1 MTPTATV
8 CRMSRTAKRP
18 RGAYS
23 VKASTHIGL
32 EGTSFTMAESPDF
45 THLGVS
51 SRAFPERRSIF
62 GRIGLGISADVS
74 SLDLLDGDVLH
85 VEADI
90 VAGQGLGQA
99 FVVHLH
105 GLYLSSDT
113 GGGEG
118 HHHTGLQD
126 TGLHTAHGYCSNT
139 ANLVDVLQGQ
149 TEGLVAGPFWW
160 QDRIEGVEEGLS

>member
-32 EGTSFTMAESPDF
+32 EGTSFTMAESPDL
-45 THLGVS
+45 THFGVFKGLSGTTIDLLEDLLELAGNVGGVAIQNRRVSVPDLTGVVDDDDLDTEVLG
-51 SRAFPERRSIF
+51 AL

-90 VAGQGLGQA
+90 VA
-99 FVVHLH
+99 
-105 GLYLSSDT
+105 
-113 GGGEG
+113 
-118 HHHTGLQD
+118 
-126 TGLHTAHGYCSNT
+126 
-139 ANLVDVLQGQ
+139 
-149 TEGLVAGPFWW
+149 PM
-160 QDRIEGVEEGLS
+160 